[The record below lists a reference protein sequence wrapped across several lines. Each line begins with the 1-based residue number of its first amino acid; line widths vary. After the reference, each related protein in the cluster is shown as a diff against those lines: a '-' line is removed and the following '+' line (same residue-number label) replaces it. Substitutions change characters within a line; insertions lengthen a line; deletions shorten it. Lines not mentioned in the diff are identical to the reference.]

1 MEFLPEDTALPALDD
16 AEQDIL
22 SAERARILREC
33 MERVEPEA
41 REALWLVYV
50 ENLSYEQAAAVV
62 LLALLTPSV
71 QTAALPAEA
80 SFRASVFADAGALG
94 CVVVGVTAF
103 LLGAAV
109 AVLCCRLRKD
119 RDDGDDEP

>member
-1 MEFLPEDTALPALDD
+1 MRTDEEFLAAVHKRAAGIERETRGR
-16 AEQDIL
+16 
-22 SAERARILREC
+22 RARLLGAGA
-33 MERVEPEA
+33 V
-41 REALWLVYV
+41 LGGL
-50 ENLSYEQAAAVV
+50 AAVV

-94 CVVVGVTAF
+94 YVVVGVTAF

-109 AVLCCRLRKD
+109 TVLCYRLRKN
-119 RDDGDDEP
+119 RDDGDDAP

>member
-1 MEFLPEDTALPALDD
+1 MRTDEEFLAAMHKRAAGIERET
-16 AEQDIL
+16 
-22 SAERARILREC
+22 RARRAKLLGGGA
-33 MERVEPEA
+33 V
-41 REALWLVYV
+41 LGGL
-50 ENLSYEQAAAVV
+50 AAVV

-94 CVVVGVTAF
+94 YVVVGVTAF

-109 AVLCCRLRKD
+109 TVLCYRLRKN

>member
-1 MEFLPEDTALPALDD
+1 MRTDEAFLSSMHKRAANIERET
-16 AEQDIL
+16 
-22 SAERARILREC
+22 RARR
-33 MERVEPEA
+33 A
-41 REALWLVYV
+41 RWIGVGATLGGL
-50 ENLSYEQAAAVV
+50 AAVV

-94 CVVVGVTAF
+94 YVVVGVTAF

-109 AVLCCRLRKD
+109 TVLCYRLRKN
-119 RDDGDDEP
+119 RDDGDGEP